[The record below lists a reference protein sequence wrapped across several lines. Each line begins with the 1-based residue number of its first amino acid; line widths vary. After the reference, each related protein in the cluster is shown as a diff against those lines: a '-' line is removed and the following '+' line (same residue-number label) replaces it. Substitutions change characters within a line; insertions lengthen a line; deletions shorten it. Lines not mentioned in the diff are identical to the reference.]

1 MRRQWYLDPVR
12 SYLGVERP
20 EEFFLRPGLEPGKFP
35 EQRQISLSPELMA
48 RLAAQDA
55 AGRLVFDGQ
64 AAP

>member
-1 MRRQWYLDPVR
+1 ML
-12 SYLGVERP
+12 LGAGG
-20 EEFFLRPGLEPGKFP
+20 FFLRPGLEPGKFP

-55 AGRLVFDGQ
+55 AGRLVFD